1 MLGFGPDM
9 FCTGD
14 AGYGPEEETCVFE
27 LTYNYGKDKYDNFK
41 GEGYAQVALSSEVQ
55 WYCSPATPMSWH
67 AWSSNSGVWWADH
80 AKYFKA
86 FQATAGA
93 AWPPCLQ
100 IAFAQNPI
108 MQAWMLNTAS
118 WLLMMLCWIAACS
131 VHWNCWWTLNQLGTT
146 KHHFACTTLYGCC
159 LQDVYKTAEAVKQLS
174 GDLGGKVVREPGPLP
189 GLKTK
194 ITSVEDPDGW
204 KVVFVDNKDFLAEL

>member
-1 MLGFGPDM
+1 M
-9 FCTGD
+9 
-14 AGYGPEEETCVFE
+14 
-27 LTYNYGKDKYDNFK
+27 
-41 GEGYAQVALSSEVQ
+41 
-55 WYCSPATPMSWH
+55 
-67 AWSSNSGVWWADH
+67 
-80 AKYFKA
+80 
-86 FQATAGA
+86 
-93 AWPPCLQ
+93 
-100 IAFAQNPI
+100 
-108 MQAWMLNTAS
+108 
-118 WLLMMLCWIAACS
+118 
-131 VHWNCWWTLNQLGTT
+131 GTT